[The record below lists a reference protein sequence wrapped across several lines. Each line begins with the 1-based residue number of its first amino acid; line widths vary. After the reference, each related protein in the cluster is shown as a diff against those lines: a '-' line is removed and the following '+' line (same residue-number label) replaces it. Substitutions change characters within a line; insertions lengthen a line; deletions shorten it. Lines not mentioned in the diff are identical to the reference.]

1 MGQSANKRRVGDN
14 EARAMAKYLR
24 TSPYKLNL
32 VAQMIRGKKAERALV
47 DLDFSNK
54 RIAKDVKKV
63 LQSAVANAENNHGL
77 DVDKLYVA
85 EAYVG
90 KSIMMK
96 RFRARARGRAARIEK
111 QFSKLTVV
119 VREKEAEAKATP
131 APKKEAKKTEAKKTE
146 IKKAAPKKDAAK
158 SEDKKPA
165 AKKKE
170 TAKKEAPKKAKTET
184 KEEKA

>member
-1 MGQSANKRRVGDN
+1 MGQTANARRVKEN
-14 EARAMAKYLR
+14 EAMAMAKYVR

-32 VAQMIRGKKAERALV
+32 VAQMIRGKKADKALI

-54 RIAKDVKKV
+54 RIAQDVKKV

-85 EAYVG
+85 EAHVG
-90 KSIMMK
+90 KSIMMR

-111 QFSKLTVV
+111 QFSRITVI
-119 VREKEAEAKATP
+119 VREKEAEVKKAPAK
-131 APKKEAKKTEAKKTE
+131 PKKEEA
-146 IKKAAPKKDAAK
+146 KKAAPKKAPAKKDEAKKAAPKKEAAK
-158 SEDKKPA
+158 KTEDKKPA
-165 AKKKE
+165 AKKAESKS
-170 TAKKEAPKKAKTET
+170 